1 VSPSAALVHKPL
13 SRRADLVDL
22 VELGGIWV
30 HKSIPALFQQRAAEE
45 PELQSEYR
53 RVEGVWRGTCADRRR
68 ERVEQIAAGLIALG
82 IEPGQR
88 VALIAATR
96 WEWLLVD
103 LAILHAGAVTVGI
116 YPTLSAAEIGH
127 QLGHSGARIA
137 ITDDAAQAAK
147 IASLRDELPD
157 LRQTLTLEAKAES
170 SSSEDLDLAGLEALG
185 AQLSKGPELV
195 RARWEALGPG
205 DLATII
211 YTSGTTGR
219 PKGAMLSHG
228 NLCYTAR
235 AASEVLPHEAC
246 DRSLTFLPLAHAL
259 QRVATYGG
267 IYTRTQAYY
276 ASSLEEMQRELRE
289 VAPSIQIS
297 VPRIWEKL
305 HARIVARVEAAPLG
319 RRRVFQWALEVGR
332 RTAPARLAGRSL
344 SLRDRLAWALARELV
359 TEPLK
364 QRVFGGSIRLLTSG
378 GAPIDPELLEFF
390 FALDLLILEGW
401 GLTETAAPATLNL
414 PGACRFGT
422 VGRPLRGT
430 EVELA
435 DDGELLVRGPGVFQG
450 YFRDEAMTQAAFTE
464 GGFFRTGDLGE
475 IDAEGYVR
483 ITDRKKD
490 LIVLSTGK
498 KVAPQRIE
506 QVLQSIPLVGNAL
519 VHGDQRSYLVALL
532 TLDHEAALHWAA
544 DKGVLPPDAPKAQG
558 VERQDYL
565 EALVAHPRFA
575 LTLDEAIQERNQHL
589 SPFEQLKRWRVL
601 TEAWSQEEGT
611 LTPTLKVRRRPLQ
624 ARYEKVLAELYR

>member
-1 VSPSAALVHKPL
+1 VSSSAALVHRPL
-13 SRRADLVDL
+13 PRRADHVDL
-22 VELGGIWV
+22 VELGGLWV
-30 HKSIPALFQQRAAEE
+30 HKSIPALFQQRAAEQ
-45 PELQSEYR
+45 PELQSEFR
-53 RVEGVWRGTCADRRR
+53 RVGGEWRGTCADRRR
-68 ERVEQIAAGLIALG
+68 ERIQRVAASLIALG
-82 IEPGQR
+82 VQPGQR
-88 VALIAATR
+88 VALIAGTR
-96 WEWLLVD
+96 WEWSLLD

-116 YPTLSAAEIGH
+116 YPTLSAREVGY
-127 QLGHSGARIA
+127 QLQHSGARVA
-137 ITDDAAQAAK
+137 ITDDPAQAARVEL
-147 IASLRDELPD
+147 LRGELPE
-157 LRQTLTLEAKAES
+157 LEEIVALEETPS
-170 SSSEDLDLAGLEALG
+170 GDLDLSELEARG
-185 AQLSKGPELV
+185 AELSEGAERV
-195 RARWEALGPG
+195 RERWEALGPG

-276 ASSLEEMQRELRE
+276 ASSLDEMQRELRE
-289 VAPSIQIS
+289 VAPSIQVS

-305 HARIVARVEAAPLG
+305 HARIVSRVEAAPLG

-332 RTAPARLAGRSL
+332 RTAPARLAGRAL

-414 PGACRFGT
+414 PGQCRFGT
-422 VGRPLRGT
+422 VGRPLQGT
-430 EVELA
+430 EVRLA
-435 DDGELLVRGPGVFQG
+435 EDGELLVRGPGVFQG
-450 YFRDEAMTQAAFTE
+450 YFRDEAGTQAAFTDE
-464 GGFFRTGDLGE
+464 GFFRTGDLGE
-475 IDAEGYVR
+475 IDAGGYVR

-506 QVLQSIPLVGNAL
+506 QVLQSIPLIGNAL

-532 TLDHEAALHWAA
+532 TLDHEAALRWGA
-544 DKGVLPPDAPKAQG
+544 DKGVLPPDAPQAEGGQ
-558 VERQDYL
+558 QAAHL

-624 ARYEKVLAELYR
+624 ARYEELLGQLYQ

>member
-1 VSPSAALVHKPL
+1 MSPAGTLVHRPL
-13 SRRADLVDL
+13 PRRAEQVDL

-30 HKSIPALFQQRAAEE
+30 HRSVPALFQQRAAEA
-45 PELQSEYR
+45 PELQSEFR
-53 RVEGVWRGTCADRRR
+53 RVDGEWRGSCADSRR
-68 ERVEQIAAGLIALG
+68 ERIERIAAGLIALG

-96 WEWLLVD
+96 WEWPLID

-116 YPTLSAAEIGH
+116 YPTLSAAEVGY
-127 QLGHSGARIA
+127 QLQHSGARIA
-137 ITDDAAQAAK
+137 ITDDAAQAEKVRSLQAQLPELER
-147 IASLRDELPD
+147 IA
-157 LRQTLTLEAKAES
+157 TLEGS
-170 SSSEDLDLAGLEALG
+170 SGDLDLAALEVLG
-185 AQLSKGPELV
+185 AELPDAAARV
-195 RARWEALGPG
+195 RERWEALGPG

-235 AASEVLPHEAC
+235 AASEVLPYEAC

-267 IYTRTQAYY
+267 IYTQTQAYY
-276 ASSLEEMQRELRE
+276 ASSLDEMQRELRE
-289 VAPSIQIS
+289 VAPSIQVS

-332 RTAPARLAGRSL
+332 RTAPARLANRPL

-364 QRVFGGSIRLLTSG
+364 ERVFGGSIRLLTSG

-414 PGACRFGT
+414 PGQCRFGT

-430 EVELA
+430 EVQLA
-435 DDGELLVRGPGVFQG
+435 PDGELLVRGPGVFQG
-450 YFRDEAMTQAAFTE
+450 YFRDEAGTQAAFTE
-464 GGFFRTGDLGE
+464 DGFFRTGDLGE
-475 IDAEGYVR
+475 IDAAGYVR

-532 TLDHEAALHWAA
+532 TLDHEAALHWGA
-544 DKGVLPPDAPKAQG
+544 DKGVLPPGAPKSEGA
-558 VERQDYL
+558 EREDHLQ
-565 EALVAHPRFA
+565 ALVAHPRFA

-589 SPFEQLKRWRVL
+589 APFEQLKRWRVL

-611 LTPTLKVRRRPLQ
+611 LTPTLKVRRRPLE
-624 ARYEKVLAELYR
+624 ARYEGLLNQLYQ

>member
-1 VSPSAALVHKPL
+1 MSEGAALVHDAPP
-13 SRRADLVDL
+13 RRAEHVEL
-22 VELGGIWV
+22 VELGGLWI
-30 HKSIPALFQQRAAEE
+30 HRSLPALFQQRTAEAPDALNGFHRVGDEWQGESAA
-45 PELQSEYR
+45 SSR
-53 RVEGVWRGTCADRRR
+53 ARVERL
-68 ERVEQIAAGLIALG
+68 AAGLIALG
-82 IEPGQR
+82 VEPGER
-88 VALIAATR
+88 VGLISATR
-96 WEWLLVD
+96 WEWPLID

-116 YPTLSAAEIGH
+116 YATLAAGEVKH
-127 QLGHSGARIA
+127 QLEHPGVRVVIV
-137 ITDDAAQAAK
+137 DRAAQLAK
-147 IASLRDELPD
+147 IEGVRDELPQ
-157 LRQTLTLEAKAES
+157 LKRVLSIEPLEGCL
-170 SSSEDLDLAGLEALG
+170 DLDGLAALGEGLEDG
-185 AQLSKGPELV
+185 PAQV
-195 RARWEALGPG
+195 AARWQALGPG

-235 AASEVLPHEAC
+235 AASEVLPHNAC

-267 IYTRTQAYY
+267 IYSRAQAYY
-276 ASSLEEMQRELRE
+276 ATSVEDMERELRQ

-305 HARIVARVEAAPLG
+305 HARILARVAAAPPS
-319 RRRVFQWALEVGR
+319 RRRVFKWALEVGR
-332 RTAPARLAGRSL
+332 RTSRDRLSGRPL
-344 SLRDRLAWALARELV
+344 SLRNRLAWGLAREV
-359 TEPLK
+359 VITPLK
-364 QRVFGGSIRLLTSG
+364 RRIFGGSIKLLTSG
-378 GAPIDPELLEFF
+378 GAPIDPQLLEFF

-414 PGACRFGT
+414 PGQCRFGT

-430 EVELA
+430 EVRQA
-435 DDGELLVRGPGVFQG
+435 ADGELLVRGPGVFQG
-450 YFRDEAMTQAAFTE
+450 YFRDEDATQASFTDE
-464 GGFFRTGDLGE
+464 GFFLTGDLGE
-475 IDAEGYVR
+475 IDAQGYVK

-532 TLDHEAALHWAA
+532 TLDLEAALHWAVA
-544 DKGVLPPDAPKAQG
+544 RGVLPPGAPSATG
-558 VERQDYL
+558 DERDEHL
-565 EALVAHPRFA
+565 KSIVAHPQFA
-575 LTLDEAIQERNQHL
+575 LTLDEAIQERNQAL

-601 TEAWSQEEGT
+601 IESWSPAEGT
-611 LTPTLKVRRRPLQ
+611 LTPTLKVRRRRLEERYREVLQ
-624 ARYEKVLAELYR
+624 ALYA